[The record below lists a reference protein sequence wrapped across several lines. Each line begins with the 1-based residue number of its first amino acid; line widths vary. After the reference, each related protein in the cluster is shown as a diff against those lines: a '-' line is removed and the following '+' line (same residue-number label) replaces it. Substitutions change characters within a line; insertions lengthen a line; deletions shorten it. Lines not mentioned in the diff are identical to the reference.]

1 MFMMI
6 AKNAYLL
13 LISFSFYSEIFSQDC
28 KVEKEELKGTYTG
41 DCKKGKANGKGK
53 ASGIDSYE
61 GDFVA
66 GLPHGK
72 GSYAWKN
79 GDVYTGEFIK
89 GLKDGEGKMI
99 IKRPGNTDSLI
110 EGYWQNDKYTGLKEK
125 PWRLIFKSKL
135 VTETEVEYK
144 DHHFN
149 KITFVITNTS
159 GGSKLVEGDEMP
171 RLKVDEIIPQRGNF
185 GRLFVNDI
193 HAKKTESLIEDIN
206 FPFRF
211 RAIIGTEEVEMEFV
225 KPGNYI
231 VTLRIND

>member
-1 MFMMI
+1 MMI
-6 AKNAYLL
+6 TKNTSLL
-13 LISFSFYSEIFSQDC
+13 LIASFLFYTETISQNC

-53 ASGIDSYE
+53 ATGVDSYE
-61 GDFVA
+61 GDFIS

-72 GSYAWKN
+72 GSYTWKN

-99 IKRPGNTDSLI
+99 IKLSDNRDSLI

-135 VTETEVEYK
+135 VTESEVEYK

-171 RLKVDEIIPQRGNF
+171 RLKVDEVIPQRGNF

-211 RAIIGTEEVEMEFV
+211 RAIIGTEEVEMEFIR
-225 KPGNYI
+225 PGNYI

>member
-1 MFMMI
+1 MNIQLASHFLMV
-6 AKNAYLL
+6 
-13 LISFSFYSEIFSQDC
+13 SFLFFTDIFSQNC
-28 KVEKEELKGTYTG
+28 TVEKEELKGTYTG
-41 DCKKGKANGKGK
+41 DCKKGKANGRGK
-53 ASGIDSYE
+53 ATGVDSYE

-72 GSYAWKN
+72 GRYTWKN
-79 GDVYTGEFIK
+79 GDVYIGEFVK
-89 GLKDGEGKMI
+89 GWKDGEGKMI
-99 IKRPGNTDSLI
+99 IKRPGTTDSLV
-110 EGYWQNDKYTGLKEK
+110 EGYWQKDQYTGLKEK

-135 VTETEVEYK
+135 VTDTEVEYK

-171 RLKVDEIIPQRGNF
+171 RLKVDEVIPQRGNF

-225 KPGNYI
+225 RPGNYI

>member
-1 MFMMI
+1 MI
-6 AKNAYLL
+6 TKNTSLL
-13 LISFSFYSEIFSQDC
+13 LITSFLFYTETISQNC

-53 ASGIDSYE
+53 ATGVDSYE
-61 GDFVA
+61 GDFIS

-72 GSYAWKN
+72 GSYTWKN

-99 IKRPGNTDSLI
+99 IKLSDNRDSLI

-171 RLKVDEIIPQRGNF
+171 RLKVDEVIPQRGNF

-211 RAIIGTEEVEMEFV
+211 RAIIGTEEVEMEFIR
-225 KPGNYI
+225 PGNYI

>member
-1 MFMMI
+1 MTNKKI
-6 AKNAYLL
+6 ASFL
-13 LISFSFYSEIFSQDC
+13 LIASFLFYTDTFSQNC
-28 KVEKEELKGTYTG
+28 KVEKEELKGSYTG

-53 ASGIDSYE
+53 ATGIDSYE
-61 GDFVA
+61 GDFIT

-72 GSYAWKN
+72 GSYTWKN
-79 GDVYTGEFIK
+79 GDVYTGEFNK
-89 GLKDGEGKMI
+89 GMRDGEGKMI

-144 DHHFN
+144 DNHFN

-171 RLKVDEIIPQRGNF
+171 RLKVDEVIPQRGNF

-225 KPGNYI
+225 RPGNYI